1 MILTLVR
8 TQFTSKSTIGL
19 LDIDGVFFA
28 YTLEDVVRTGPK
40 VPGQTAIPEGTYPVI
55 VSPSDRAKRG
65 GLWTP
70 SPDYLLPLLLNVT
83 GFEGVRI
90 HAGNGPEHTEG
101 CILVGY
107 KRSKDAISESRPAL
121 SALLAKM
128 LGAPGAI
135 TLSVQS

>member
-1 MILTLVR
+1 
-8 TQFTSKSTIGL
+8 
-19 LDIDGVFFA
+19 
-28 YTLEDVVRTGPK
+28 

-65 GLWTP
+65 GLWSP

-90 HAGNGPEHTEG
+90 HAGNDASATSG
-101 CILVGY
+101 CILVG
-107 KRSKDAISESRPAL
+107 RTRGKDTIGESRLAL

-128 LGAPGAI
+128 LGAPGEI
-135 TLSVQS
+135 TLTVQS